1 MTQHEM
7 PAHSSLTTESYT
19 TEKLTSSLQ
28 ISISYVR
35 EHFNA

>member
-7 PAHSSLTTESYT
+7 PAHSSNTASYT
-19 TEKLTSSLQ
+19 TEKLRSSLQ
-28 ISISYVR
+28 ISFSYVR